1 MLLARWAQAKET
13 GRLANATEI
22 ASGHTTT
29 VTLDTTSIVS
39 AMQASNFQMTEMA
52 MSLKKIEGTL
62 ELTQFGSLFDDNKA
76 A

>member
-29 VTLDTTSIVS
+29 VTLDTVSIVS
-39 AMQASNFQMTEMA
+39 AMMEMA
-52 MSLKKIEGTL
+52 MSLKKIESTL